1 IFGLYSLYLAS
12 KPKDTDHPYGH
23 GKIEFIAAGLE
34 GGLITL
40 AGIGIIIKSA
50 YNLIFPDPLEQLDIG
65 LFIVGGAG
73 IINFLLGAA
82 AERTGRNNNSLT
94 LIASG
99 KHLKTDAISTVGM
112 ILALGII
119 LLTGWV
125 WIDSIVAILIGAY
138 IIFTGFRIVRVSI
151 GGIMDEADFSLLEQV
166 VEHLKSNRRDNWID
180 IHNLRIIKYGDSIHI
195 DCHVTMPW
203 YFTVKESHDEIEAIE
218 ELIMEKLPNNLESFI
233 HVDPCLSSSCGICQV
248 KDCSE
253 RAHPFKN
260 RMEWTM
266 ENVMQNMKHSKYASE
281 SN

>member
-1 IFGLYSLYLAS
+1 MPRDVKRVINRWLDIGYWTLDIGYWILDIGYWILKNLLLIMAFNHKIRFQAITVLVGLILMGGKFIAYHLTGSNIILTDALESIVNIATGIFGLYSLYLAS

-82 AERTGRNNNSLT
+82 AERTGRTNNSLT

-125 WIDSIVAILIGAY
+125 WMDSIVAILIGAY

-151 GGIMDEADFSLLEQV
+151 GGIMDEADFSLLEEV
-166 VEHLKSNRRDNWID
+166 VEHLKSNRRDNWI
-180 IHNLRIIKYGDSIHI
+180 
-195 DCHVTMPW
+195 
-203 YFTVKESHDEIEAIE
+203 
-218 ELIMEKLPNNLESFI
+218 
-233 HVDPCLSSSCGICQV
+233 
-248 KDCSE
+248 
-253 RAHPFKN
+253 
-260 RMEWTM
+260 
-266 ENVMQNMKHSKYASE
+266 
-281 SN
+281 